1 MNSCFAN
8 ACGGIRKAM
17 CLDSYNYNKKDYEMK
32 SVNWSHFEQR
42 KRKDKESGQYYYE
55 RLLLGVVAG
64 TESAARNSYIEN
76 IPGLQAGDCVYVFSL
91 GSKLDQKNILFAHKK
106 GDSVVYTNM
115 HSMNQPRAREYI
127 DFYATATGCEITTV
141 EWLPT
146 VFGATGGK
154 IDSLESALEKAMN
167 TKIEF

>member
-1 MNSCFAN
+1 
-8 ACGGIRKAM
+8 
-17 CLDSYNYNKKDYEMK
+17 MK

-42 KRKDKESGQYYYE
+42 KRKDKESGKYYYE
-55 RLLLGVVAG
+55 RLLIGIMVG
-64 TESAARNSYIEN
+64 GESAARNAYIEN

-106 GDSVVYTNM
+106 GDSVVYANM
-115 HSMNQPRAREYI
+115 HSMNQPRSREYI

-154 IDSLESALEKAMN
+154 IDSLESALKKAMN

>member
-1 MNSCFAN
+1 
-8 ACGGIRKAM
+8 
-17 CLDSYNYNKKDYEMK
+17 MK

-42 KRKDKESGQYYYE
+42 KRKDKESGRYYYE
-55 RLLLGVVAG
+55 RLLLGVVVG

-106 GDSVVYTNM
+106 GDSVVYANM
-115 HSMNQPRAREYI
+115 HSMTQPRAREYI
-127 DFYATATGCEITTV
+127 NFYADATGCKMV
-141 EWLPT
+141 PAAWLPT

-167 TKIEF
+167 ANIEF